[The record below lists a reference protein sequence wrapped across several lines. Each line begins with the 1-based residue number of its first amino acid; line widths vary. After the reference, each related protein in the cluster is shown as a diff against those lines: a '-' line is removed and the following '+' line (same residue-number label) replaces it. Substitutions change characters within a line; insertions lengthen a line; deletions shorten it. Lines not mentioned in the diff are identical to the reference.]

1 MLPSLLVCQ
10 YCFITVGSR
19 KPMLI
24 SLRCVAIKM
33 KFRLLFRF
41 NADAPIG
48 AVFALYPIHVATN
61 IVIPWIQQPEQP
73 PMLQRV
79 STTMT
84 YGRANRCTYASD
96 NDENNEEEQEVE
108 EHSDGNNDN
117 DHNEDDYIETEEEDK
132 EEEKSEEIH
141 STKDADLETA
151 TKKRMQCNK
160 PILEDFV
167 CSACQNWH
175 VPRHWIYDCPDTTLT
190 QFVIKPFYVIFS
202 FLTVKSDE
210 TKPLSKSN
218 AHRWLRNCFER
229 LSICVNN
236 NFCSCAMFLFC

>member
-1 MLPSLLVCQ
+1 
-10 YCFITVGSR
+10 
-19 KPMLI
+19 MLI
-24 SLRCVAIKM
+24 SLHCVAIKM
-33 KFRLLFRF
+33 KFRVLFRF

-117 DHNEDDYIETEEEDK
+117 NNDEDDYIETK
-132 EEEKSEEIH
+132 ERRQRRREIRENSFNERRCFGNSH
-141 STKDADLETA
+141 QEMCA
-151 TKKRMQCNK
+151 MQQTHTGG
-160 PILEDFV
+160 F
-167 CSACQNWH
+167 H
-175 VPRHWIYDCPDTTLT
+175 VLH
-190 QFVIKPFYVIFS
+190 
-202 FLTVKSDE
+202 
-210 TKPLSKSN
+210 LSKL
-218 AHRWLRNCFER
+218 AH
-229 LSICVNN
+229 
-236 NFCSCAMFLFC
+236 AMALDIQLP